1 MGGSMKRGIGSKIM
15 ASKMK
20 DIYEAARERSQQK
33 R

>member
-1 MGGSMKRGIGSKIM
+1 MKRGIGSKVM

-20 DIYEAARERSQQK
+20 DIYEAARKRSQTL